1 MDNQIELAIKIAL
14 DAWHAEITRTNK
26 LFNELTNEQLRN
38 EVSAG
43 RNTGTYL
50 LGHLTAVHDALF
62 PLLGIGEKLYP
73 ELENPFIKNPDNSGL
88 EVPPVKDLRSY
99 WKLVNEKL
107 SERINKFTIAEW
119 FQKHTSV
126 SEEDFIKQP
135 HRNRLNVLVSRTN
148 HLSYHR
154 GQLVF
159 LKTKSISEQN
169 R

>member
-1 MDNQIELAIKIAL
+1 MDKQIELAIKIPL
-14 DAWHAEITRTNK
+14 DAWHAEVTRTDK
-26 LFNELTNEQLRN
+26 LFNELTDEQLLL
-38 EVSAG
+38 EVSAN

-73 ELENPFIKNPDNSGL
+73 PLEGPFIKNPDNSGL
-88 EVPPVKDLRSY
+88 EIPSVTDLRSY

-107 SERINKFTIAEW
+107 SEHFNQFTTDEW

-126 SEEDFIKQP
+126 TEEDFKKQP

-159 LKTKSISEQN
+159 LKK
-169 R
+169 

>member
-14 DAWHAEITRTNK
+14 DAWHSEITRMDK
-26 LFNELTNEQLRN
+26 LFNELTDEQLRN

-107 SERINKFTIAEW
+107 SERINKFTIAE
-119 FQKHTSV
+119 
-126 SEEDFIKQP
+126 
-135 HRNRLNVLVSRTN
+135 
-148 HLSYHR
+148 
-154 GQLVF
+154 
-159 LKTKSISEQN
+159 
-169 R
+169 

>member
-14 DAWHAEITRTNK
+14 DAWHAEITRTDK
-26 LFNELTNEQLRN
+26 LFNELTDEQLQS

-73 ELENPFIKNPDNSGL
+73 ELEGPFIKNPHNSGV
-88 EVPPVKDLRSY
+88 EKPPIIHLRNY

-107 SERINKFTIAEW
+107 SEHFNQFTPAEW

-126 SEEDFIKQP
+126 DDQDFLKQP
-135 HRNRLNVLVSRTN
+135 HRNRLNVLLSRTN

-159 LKTKSISEQN
+159 LKK
-169 R
+169 

>member
-1 MDNQIELAIKIAL
+1 MDNQIELAIKISL
-14 DAWHAEITRTNK
+14 DAWHAEITRTDK
-26 LFNELTNEQLRN
+26 LFNELTDEQLRN
-38 EVSAG
+38 EVSTG
-43 RNTGTYL
+43 RNTGMYL

-73 ELENPFIKNPDNSGL
+73 ELEGPFVKSPDNSGL
-88 EVPPVKDLRSY
+88 ETPSVKELRIY

-107 SERINKFTIAEW
+107 SESIDKFTTAEW

-126 SEEDFIKQP
+126 NEEDFIKQP

-159 LKTKSISEQN
+159 LK

>member
-1 MDNQIELAIKIAL
+1 MDNQIELAIKISA
-14 DAWHAEITRTNK
+14 DAWHTEITRTNK
-26 LFNELTNEQLRN
+26 LFNELTDEQLQN

-43 RNTGTYL
+43 RNSGTYL

-73 ELENPFIKNPDNSGL
+73 ELEEPFIKNPDNSGF
-88 EVPPVKDLRSY
+88 ESPSTADLRNY

-107 SERINKFTIAEW
+107 SDHFNQFTSAEW

-135 HRNRLNVLVSRTN
+135 YRNRLNVLVSRTN

-159 LKTKSISEQN
+159 LQ

>member
-1 MDNQIELAIKIAL
+1 MDSQIELAIKIAL
-14 DAWHAEITRTNK
+14 DAWHAEITGTDK
-26 LFNELTNEQLRN
+26 LFNELTDEQLQN
-38 EVSAG
+38 EVSSG

-73 ELENPFIKNPDNSGL
+73 ELESPFIKNPDNSGL
-88 EVPPVKDLRSY
+88 ERPPVKDLRNY
-99 WKLVNEKL
+99 WRSVNEKL
-107 SERINKFTIAEW
+107 SGYFNQFTPEEW

-126 SEEDFIKQP
+126 NEEDFAKQP

-154 GQLVF
+154 GQIVF
-159 LKTKSISEQN
+159 LK
-169 R
+169 

>member
-14 DAWHAEITRTNK
+14 DAWHSEITRMDK
-26 LFNELTNEQLRN
+26 LFNELTDEQLRN

-62 PLLGIGEKLYP
+62 PLLGIGKKLYP
-73 ELENPFIKNPDNSGL
+73 ELEGPFIKNPDNSGL
-88 EVPPVKDLRSY
+88 ERPPVKDLRNY

-107 SERINKFTIAEW
+107 AQHFNQFSAGEW
-119 FQKHTSV
+119 LQKHTSV
-126 SEEDFIKQP
+126 NEEDFAKQP

-154 GQLVF
+154 GQIVF
-159 LKTKSISEQN
+159 LK
-169 R
+169 

>member
-1 MDNQIELAIKIAL
+1 MDNQIELAIKISL
-14 DAWHAEITRTNK
+14 DAWHAEVTRTDK
-26 LFNELTNEQLRN
+26 LFNELTDEQLQH
-38 EVSAG
+38 EVSVG

-73 ELENPFIKNPDNSGL
+73 ELESTFIKNPDNSGL
-88 EVPPVKDLRSY
+88 ERPSVKDLRNC
-99 WKLVNEKL
+99 WKLVNETL
-107 SERINKFTIAEW
+107 SEHFNQFTPGEW

-126 SEEDFIKQP
+126 NEEDFTKQP
-135 HRNRLNVLVSRTN
+135 YRNRLNVLVSRTN

-159 LKTKSISEQN
+159 LK
-169 R
+169 